1 MSNIKKHVPDY
12 YDGVYEFKSLMQVND
27 VVFDKVNGLLDL
39 QFANHFV
46 TQADENGVQI
56 FEAMYNITP
65 DDNET
70 LEIRKSNIILKML
83 PPKPITINY
92 FKELISLLNIEAT
105 INVNPN
111 NFSVN
116 IYGNNYKLDDSKTR
130 NLLKILDGYLPVN
143 LVYLINKLSESNSQ
157 SNFYVGTAT
166 SGTSYSESKV
176 KTSFTNTSRM
186 RRTNI
191 GTNTQSINYTET
203 KIKGGKNGNL

>member
-1 MSNIKKHVPDY
+1 MSNIQAYAPDY
-12 YDGVYEFKSLMQVND
+12 YDGIYEYEQVIKSND
-27 VVFDKVNGLLDL
+27 HAFDKSNGLLKMSFL
-39 QFANHFV
+39 NSFV
-46 TQADENGVQI
+46 TETDENGVSI
-56 FEAMYNITP
+56 FEDMYNITP
-65 DDNET
+65 SKNDSLET
-70 LEIRKSNIILKML
+70 RKSNIILKML
-83 PPKPITINY
+83 PAKPITINY

-105 INVNPN
+105 IDVNPN

-116 IYGNNYKLDDSKTR
+116 IYGNTYKLDYSKTQ

-191 GTNTQSINYTET
+191 GTNTQSLNYTEI